1 MYIYEKKRIDKNGN
15 KVSFLQLCISYR
27 DKNGKPKRK
36 TVCHLG
42 KKGDPKIETKL
53 KEMANKLNM
62 TAGIYDAVDIHNDIF
77 TMWSKHIGPKLVFR
91 KLWEDLKFDFILHSN
106 HHEPIFMMVINRLC
120 DPQSKLA
127 CMDWKE
133 EVYEPLWDDIKLH
146 DLYLALDW
154 LMKNKEIIELQLFN
168 NIRNLFNQSIDL
180 MLFDTTSVS
189 YWGKGEYAPNLL
201 KRGHSKEKRSD
212 LKQLIVGLLMTQ
224 AGIPVGHEVF
234 SGNQVDVRSFPQIIS
249 KVKDKFGFLSRIV
262 WVCDRGMI
270 SESNISLLENIKH
283 EYIIGVRMRM
293 LNAAQQQVLLVDKLK
308 DFKKI
313 HDNLYVKEVILDVE
327 VGIPEEENKSITVD
341 KDKNKAINELDG
353 KKGKKNKKEIKTK
366 IVKRKFI
373 VCHNPEKADEDAIN
387 REQFKEIIQKKVLE
401 KTDKSWI
408 MKNGYKKY
416 LKLKEDIIESIDYEK
431 LEKEKIYD
439 GKWVLLTNT
448 NLSYEEVA
456 KYYKSLWQIESAF
469 RELKSSL
476 DVKPM
481 YHWVDRRIKGH
492 IFICFLALV
501 MELCF
506 RNKLGK
512 KVSYIDVMHDLKKLQ
527 VTLVKVKDKGVIKRN
542 EPVGMANIAIRQLKL
557 ELPGINLL

>member
-1 MYIYEKKRIDKNGN
+1 MYIYEKKRVDKNGN
-15 KVSFLQLCISYR
+15 KASFLQLCVSYR

-36 TVCHLG
+36 MILHLG

-53 KEMANKLNM
+53 KEMANKMNRV
-62 TAGIYDAVDIHNDIF
+62 AGIYDVVDLHNDIF
-77 TMWSKHIGPKLVFR
+77 TTWSRHIGPKLVFR
-91 KLWEDLKFDFILHSN
+91 KLWEELKFDFIFHGN
-106 HHEPIFMMVINRLC
+106 YHEHIFMLVLNRLC

-133 EVYEPLWDDIKLH
+133 EVYEPMWDDIKLY
-146 DLYLALDW
+146 DLYFALDW
-154 LMKNKEIIELQLFN
+154 LMKNKEIVEVQMFN

-189 YWGKGEYAPNLL
+189 YWGEGEYAPNLL
-201 KRGHSKEKRSD
+201 KFGHSKEKRSD
-212 LKQLIVGLLMTQ
+212 LKQLVVGLLMTGN
-224 AGIPVGHEVF
+224 GIPVGHEVF
-234 SGNQVDVRSFPQIIS
+234 SGNQVDVRNFPQIIT
-249 KVKDKFGFLSRIV
+249 KVKDKFGLLSRIV

-270 SESNISLLENIKH
+270 SESNISLLESIKH

-327 VGIPEEENKSITVD
+327 VEIPEEEKEGNENKHISD
-341 KDKNKAINELDG
+341 DRK
-353 KKGKKNKKEIKTK
+353 KKEKKTK
-366 IVKRKFI
+366 IVKRRFI
-373 VCHNPEKADEDAIN
+373 ICHNPEKADEDAIK
-387 REQFKEIIQKKVLE
+387 RAHFKEIITRKVLE
-401 KTDKSWI
+401 KADKTWI
-408 MKNGYKKY
+408 VKNGFKKY
-416 LKLKEDIIESIDYEK
+416 LKLKEDIIESINYEK

-448 NLSYEEVA
+448 ELDYTEIA

-481 YHWVDRRIKGH
+481 YHWVDRRIRGH

-506 RNKLGK
+506 RNKLGE
-512 KVSYIDVMHDLKKLQ
+512 KVSYSDVMNDLKKLQ
-527 VTLVKVKDKGVIKRN
+527 ATLLKVKDKEVIKRN